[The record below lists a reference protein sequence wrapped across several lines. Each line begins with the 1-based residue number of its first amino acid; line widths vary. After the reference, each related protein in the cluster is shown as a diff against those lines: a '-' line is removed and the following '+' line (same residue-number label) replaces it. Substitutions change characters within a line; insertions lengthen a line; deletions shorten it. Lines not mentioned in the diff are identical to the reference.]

1 MFCPRCGQQ
10 FSVEVRF
17 CSRCGLLLNVI
28 ADITANQ
35 GKPLS
40 ENVAAAYRQAPRP
53 KGLRIG
59 IIIMLVA
66 MVITPLF
73 LGLSVA
79 ADGPAPLLFPLTVFL
94 TGLCFVLYSKAFKDD
109 PPLTYTNQPYQLNPP
124 NPSLL
129 VLPERNAVD
138 GIGSRRVKTADIA
151 EPPSVTDHTT
161 QFFD

>member
-1 MFCPRCGQQ
+1 MFCPRCSQQ
-10 FSVEVRF
+10 FSGEVRF
-17 CSRCGLLLNVI
+17 CSRCGMLLNLI
-28 ADITANQ
+28 AEITANQ
-35 GKPLS
+35 GMPLGHD
-40 ENVAAAYRQAPRP
+40 APAMQGKSRP

-66 MVITPLF
+66 MVLTPLF

-109 PPLTYTNQPYQLNPP
+109 GPLPYVNQPFQIKPP
-124 NPSLL
+124 NASLL
-129 VLPERNAVD
+129 ISPGQQAVD
-138 GIGSRRVKTADIA
+138 VGSRRVKTADIA
-151 EPPSVTDHTT
+151 DPPSVTDHTT

>member
-1 MFCPRCGQQ
+1 MFCPRCSQQ
-10 FSVEVRF
+10 FSGEVRF
-17 CSRCGLLLNVI
+17 CSRCGMLLNLI
-28 ADITANQ
+28 AEITANQ
-35 GKPLS
+35 GMPLGHD
-40 ENVAAAYRQAPRP
+40 VAPAMQGKSRP

-66 MVITPLF
+66 MVLTPLF

-109 PPLTYTNQPYQLNPP
+109 GPLPYVNQPFQIKPP
-124 NPSLL
+124 NASLL
-129 VLPERNAVD
+129 ISPGQQAVD
-138 GIGSRRVKTADIA
+138 VGSRRVKTADIA
-151 EPPSVTDHTT
+151 DPPSVTDHTT

>member
-1 MFCPRCGQQ
+1 M
-10 FSVEVRF
+10 
-17 CSRCGLLLNVI
+17 LLNLI
-28 ADITANQ
+28 AEITANHGMPLGHDVASALQ
-35 GKPLS
+35 GKS
-40 ENVAAAYRQAPRP
+40 RP

-66 MVITPLF
+66 MVLTPLF

-109 PPLTYTNQPYQLNPP
+109 GLPPYVNQPFQMKPP
-124 NPSLL
+124 NASL
-129 VLPERNAVD
+129 VLSPGQQAVD
-138 GIGSRRVKTADIA
+138 VGARREKTADMA

>member
-10 FSVEVRF
+10 GSGDVRF
-17 CSRCGLLLNVI
+17 CSRCGLLLNLI

-35 GKPLS
+35 GMPLG
-40 ENVAAAYRQAPRP
+40 EDAAAALRRTSRPR
-53 KGLRIG
+53 GLRIG

-66 MVITPLF
+66 MVLTPLF

-94 TGLCFVLYSKAFKDD
+94 TGLCFVLYAKAFKDD
-109 PPLTYTNQPYQLNPP
+109 GPPPYLNQPFQMKPP
-124 NPSLL
+124 KASLL
-129 VLPERNAVD
+129 LTPEKHGVD
-138 GIGSRRVKTADIA
+138 VGSRRVKTADMA